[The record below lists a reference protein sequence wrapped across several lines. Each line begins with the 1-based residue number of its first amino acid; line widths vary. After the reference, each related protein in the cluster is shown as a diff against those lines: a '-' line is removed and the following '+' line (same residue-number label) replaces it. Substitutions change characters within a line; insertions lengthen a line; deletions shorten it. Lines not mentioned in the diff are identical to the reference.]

1 MPRKPTRKETIQAAL
16 ARYTKE
22 LLNPANYYDTF

>member
-1 MPRKPTRKETIQAAL
+1 MKYATSFICYLAL
-16 ARYTKE
+16 FSTLV